1 MSTPKKLM
9 DMKKYL
15 VEYQGDGYG
24 GARKF
29 HIYDEAFRGY
39 GEVLKTW
46 LQDITVPRN
55 DKEVQVVVIFGYPE
69 FATALRSAREQQVKP
84 EINRELNEY
93 LVDLRDDKT
102 RVPIVSFYPS
112 NTTYDQAREIPGEM
126 FYKGNFVDA
135 SKKDIIILNKE
146 VPFILQWTISIW
158 TKYKSDMAFIRQQ
171 LLNRFNPNVVFL
183 VENQE
188 IPCRLDS
195 ITDTS
200 VLEAKDGTA
209 QLVRNEVVISMD
221 AWIKRDPA
229 SVRTV
234 IKEKMVFYE
243 EAYNTDD
250 PIKLLN
256 ILNKGV

>member
-1 MSTPKKLM
+1 MKPKLM

-15 VEYQGDGYG
+15 VAYQGDGKG
-24 GARKF
+24 GAKKY
-29 HIYDEAFRGY
+29 HIYEEAFRSY
-39 GEVLKTW
+39 GSALKEW

-55 DKEVQVVVIFGYPE
+55 DKEVQVEVIFGYPE
-69 FATALRSAREQQVKP
+69 FATALRAAPEQQVKP
-84 EINRELNEY
+84 EINRELNEK
-93 LVDLRDDKT
+93 LVDLREDKT
-102 RVPIVSFYPS
+102 RVPIISFYPS
-112 NTTYDQAREIPGEM
+112 NITYDQPREIPGEI
-126 FYKGNFVDA
+126 FYKAKFLDA

-146 VPFILQWTISIW
+146 VPFLLQWTLSIW
-158 TKYKSDMAFIRQQ
+158 TKYKSDMGYVRLQ

-183 VENQE
+183 IDEQE

-234 IKEKMVFYE
+234 IKEKLVFYE
-243 EAYNTDD
+243 EAYVGNNPTD
-250 PIKLLN
+250 ILN
-256 ILNKGV
+256 ILNKRV

>member
-1 MSTPKKLM
+1 MSKLM
-9 DMKKYL
+9 NMKKYL
-15 VEYQGDGYG
+15 VAYQGDGYG

-29 HIYDEAFRGY
+29 RVYDEAFRNY
-39 GEVLKTW
+39 GTTLKTW
-46 LQDITVPRN
+46 LEDITVPRN
-55 DKEVQVVVIFGYPE
+55 DKEVQVVVMFGYPE

-84 EINRELNEY
+84 EVNRELNEY

-102 RVPIVSFYPS
+102 RVPIISFYPS
-112 NTTYDQAREIPGEM
+112 NITYDQTRELPGEV
-126 FYKGNFVDA
+126 FYKGKFVDA

-146 VPFILQWTISIW
+146 VPFLVQWTLSIW
-158 TKYKSDMAFIRQQ
+158 TKYKSDMGYVRQQ

-183 VENQE
+183 VDDQE

-200 VLEAKDGTA
+200 VLESKDGTA

-221 AWIKRDPA
+221 TWIKRDPA

-234 IKEKMVFYE
+234 IKEKVVFYE
-243 EAYNTDD
+243 EAYVGDS
-250 PIKLLN
+250 PIS
-256 ILNKGV
+256 ILNQLNRA

>member
-1 MSTPKKLM
+1 MPNKLI

-15 VEYQGDGYG
+15 VTYAGDGYG
-24 GARKF
+24 GAHKF
-29 HIYDEAFRGY
+29 HVYDEAFRNY
-39 GEVLKTW
+39 GTVLKTW
-46 LQDITVPRN
+46 LEDITVPRN
-55 DKEVQVVVIFGYPE
+55 DKEVQVVVLFGYPE

-93 LVDLRDDKT
+93 LVDLREDKT
-102 RVPIVSFYPS
+102 RVPIISFYPS
-112 NTTYDQAREIPGEM
+112 NTTYDQSREIPGEIY
-126 FYKGNFVDA
+126 YKAGFLDA

-146 VPFILQWTISIW
+146 VPFLLQWTLSIW
-158 TKYKSDMAFIRQQ
+158 TKYKSDMSYVRQQ

-209 QLVRNEVVISMD
+209 QLIRNEVLISMD

-234 IKEKMVFYE
+234 IKEKVVFYE
-243 EAYNTDD
+243 EAFNTND
-250 PIKLLN
+250 PIELLN
-256 ILNKGV
+256 TLNKNR